1 VVAITII
8 LDIGN
13 CLFPIY
19 SENIWTE
26 QSDGSYHEATGCL
39 CSWEKEDFIYN
50 AETEKWELSPNASRK
65 RIKKDKRRRGGNG
78 LR

>member
-1 VVAITII
+1 MSWDPSFMSFNPYYNENLLTEIS
-8 LDIGN
+8 DGK
-13 CLFPIY
+13 Y
-19 SENIWTE
+19 HENI
-26 QSDGSYHEATGCL
+26 GCI
-39 CSWEKEDFIYN
+39 CKWEKEDFIYN